1 MLQLP
6 IDEIIPLIV
15 IRLSKIIVFLCT
27 SLCDGSDESN
37 LKEFLFK
44 VLAKSSK
51 GTIDSGLLKG
61 VAFMDNRKAIS
72 ELQKIFSL
80 KWNCKTYVYPNNNK
94 NVKS

>member
-15 IRLSKIIVFLCT
+15 IRLSKIKVFLCT

-61 VAFMDNRKAIS
+61 VAFMDNRKAIA
-72 ELQKIFSL
+72 ELQKIFS
-80 KWNCKTYVYPNNNK
+80 
-94 NVKS
+94 